1 MELKSSGIKKQSVHH
16 IRTSSK
22 AGFSKWSR
30 YKLHAQRQVL
40 FNVKKQLYISR
51 KAQLPSSQ
59 VSRKPPVTL
68 EDYVNQTKLMDLL
81 RYELPDAEELGITN
95 EQY

>member
-1 MELKSSGIKKQSVHH
+1 MIS
-16 IRTSSK
+16 TSSK
-22 AGFSKWSR
+22 VDFSKWSR
-30 YKLHAQRQVL
+30 YKLHAQMQVL
-40 FNVKKQLYISR
+40 FDVKKHLYMLRRVQLTSNQI
-51 KAQLPSSQ
+51 
-59 VSRKPPVTL
+59 SRKPPVTL